1 MFENEYVFNRDLTKE
16 YVYKILGKRIMIVGF
31 GLFIISIILFFI
43 ETGTMKYAM
52 LGCAL
57 VGIIY
62 AIITPIRLVNVLE
75 KNAKRLN
82 NGKIEKTRVVFGDNI
97 VMDEGKAHLEFEY
110 SQIEKIVE
118 TKNLLALIIGN
129 NASILVLKD
138 GFVKGTQ
145 EEFMK
150 FINEK
155 IQK

>member
-1 MFENEYVFNRDLTKE
+1 MFENEYIFNRDLTKE

-31 GLFIISIILFFI
+31 GLFILSTILFFI

-57 VGIIY
+57 VGIVY
-62 AIITPIRLVNVLE
+62 AIITPINLVNVLE

-97 VMDEGKAHLEFEY
+97 TMDEGKAHLEFEY

-118 TKNLLALIIGN
+118 TKNLIALIIGK
-129 NASILVLKD
+129 NASILVSKE
-138 GFVKGTQ
+138 GFVKGTE

-150 FINEK
+150 FINDK
-155 IQK
+155 IK